1 MKVNTAFQAC
11 MYFTIILLI
20 FTLSVNFVSAANF
33 FNTQTP
39 TGVELN
45 TSSTNSTFLTLTGQ
59 TTTDLWLLVLV
70 AAGAGGIVV
79 AWLTHS
85 TAILGVYLFSV
96 IFWGSYGS
104 MLGVTRIGNYIPVA
118 FLFIATAA
126 LIFIWMGAII
136 GMLSGSG

>member
-45 TSSTNSTFLTLTGQ
+45 TSSANSTFLTLTGQ

>member
-1 MKVNTAFQAC
+1 

-33 FNTQTP
+33 FGTNVP
-39 TGVELN
+39 SGVDLN
-45 TSSTNSTFLTLTGQ
+45 TSSENSTFISLTGES
-59 TTTDLWLLVLV
+59 TTDLWLLVLV

-85 TAILGVYLFSV
+85 TAILGVYLFSI
-96 IFWGSYGS
+96 IFWGSYGT
-104 MLGVTRIGNYIPVA
+104 MLGVTKIGNYIPAA

-126 LIFIWMGAII
+126 LIFVFMGAII